1 MFQFQ
6 NLCNSVKFVL
16 IFLLFSSIQ
25 SLKAQGIQTLAPN
38 YLRIPEKEFEVNILW
53 KGDSVNGTWEAH
65 SALLLPVTLP
75 GCPKQ
80 FYMQFDLG
88 APSTIFYKSSLQ
100 EIQSKYPRLKMN
112 INSSDMLSDFRFLVG
127 TTPVLAD
134 SAKVIGYQNTLI
146 DWKNKKSIDIIGT
159 IGGDFIENRFVIFDF
174 RSDRLI
180 NGTELS
186 KEIQETVKFTDFMYI
201 QRTVLLP
208 SEIKGKKTVL
218 YFDTGS
224 SAYPLLTDKQT
235 AESLSLPG
243 AGSSQY
249 SVRSWN
255 RSLTATTFKTN
266 DSISIASK
274 KIPIKKVTYM
284 QGASDTQIAQM
295 MKMGIGGMTGNKL
308 FIGSILVLDTK
319 NKKFGLLN

>member
-1 MFQFQ
+1 MFQLQ
-6 NLCNSVKFVL
+6 TLCKAVKLLL
-16 IFLLFSSIQ
+16 ICFLFSSLQ
-25 SLKAQGIQTLAPN
+25 SLNAQGIPTLAPN
-38 YLRIPEKEFEVNILW
+38 YLRIPEKEFKVNILW
-53 KGDSVNGTWEAH
+53 KGDSVNGNWEAH
-65 SALLLPVTLP
+65 SALLLPVKLP
-75 GCPKQ
+75 GCSKQ

-88 APSTIFYKSSLQ
+88 APGTLFYKSSIQ

-112 INSSDMLSDFRFLVG
+112 INSSDILSDFRFLVG
-127 TTPVLAD
+127 NTPVLAD
-134 SAKVIGYQNTLI
+134 SAKVIAYQNNSI
-146 DWKNKKSIDIIGT
+146 DWKNKESIEIIGT

-174 RSDRLI
+174 RSDRI
-180 NGTELS
+180 IIGTELS
-186 KEIQETVKFTDFMYI
+186 KEIQESVKFTDFMYI
-201 QRTVLLP
+201 RRTVLLP
-208 SEIKGKKTVL
+208 SEINGKKTVL

-235 AESLSLPG
+235 AESLARPG
-243 AGSSQY
+243 TGSTQNP
-249 SVRSWN
+249 VRSWN
-255 RSLTATTFKTN
+255 RTLTATTFETS

-319 NKKFGLLN
+319 NKKFGFIN